1 MLKTRKF
8 LILFLVI
15 LSFMHLT
22 KVPVFAE
29 TVSRDGIEVTLS
41 TDKTSYK
48 KGEPIEATITVKNK
62 NEDVVKNLS
71 LENEI
76 RALC

>member
-22 KVPVFAE
+22 IVPVFAE
-29 TVSRDGIEVTLS
+29 TVSQDGIEVTLS